1 MFLTKELLPDMK
13 NKHLLKNPISP
24 LEREIKSTVE
34 RRMPYSRKNFENEST
49 IMKSVRFLGY
59 FKERILLKVRNQRRH
74 WIMNDFFN
82 VIANRRN
89 INNPPKLKTSEQEC
103 PEKYRS
109 CIKKSL
115 NLQLKTSLNY

>member
-13 NKHLLKNPISP
+13 NKHLLKNSIAP
-24 LEREIKSTVE
+24 LERKRKSTVE

-89 INNPPKLKTSEQEC
+89 INNPQ
-103 PEKYRS
+103 
-109 CIKKSL
+109 
-115 NLQLKTSLNY
+115 N